1 MLRYCRNPDAY
12 NHFCVLPMRVVADV
26 GLDVFLWNILGWM
39 AEFNFPGTDGVQQQ
53 IVVNEG
59 DTLFVVGAN
68 GSGKSSLMQLF
79 FYSASL
85 LSGLAT
91 HKIL

>member
-1 MLRYCRNPDAY
+1 M
-12 NHFCVLPMRVVADV
+12 CVIADV
-26 GLDVFLWNILGWM
+26 GLDVFLWNILAWM

-68 GSGKSSLMQLF
+68 GSGKSSLMQRF
-79 FYSASL
+79 FTQHRNNAQEDLCSPPDL
-85 LSGLAT
+85 VHLK
-91 HKIL
+91 HP